1 MHSNV
6 ELSLDEGNKGVGGR
20 AAERAVGDQDPWC
33 GETSRLLLKI
43 SAPRTTRM
51 VSASGGSLSKSES
64 LVKDDSRLDAKKQQ
78 VRKTCSS
85 GGGEFTKLGEVHGRG
100 AGVNSATVAP
110 LPSPALCVYSDVGEK
125 AEDVPKIKLVSHC
138 IVNVC

>member
-1 MHSNV
+1 MWFS
-6 ELSLDEGNKGVGGR
+6 S
-20 AAERAVGDQDPWC
+20 
-33 GETSRLLLKI
+33 
-43 SAPRTTRM
+43 TTRM
-51 VSASGGSLSKSES
+51 VSASGGSPSKSES

-78 VRKTCSS
+78 VRKTKPCSSS
-85 GGGEFTKLGEVHGRG
+85 GGEFMKLGEVHGHG
-100 AGVNSATVAP
+100 AGVNNATVSP